1 MEKAQEKEP
10 KPSTEI
16 RSVSELR
23 EFFRTLI
30 ESHIIPPCI
39 SRADIRQMTIA
50 LQEMHPAR
58 PIVQELMDKFSL
70 RIKRLTQKEQAF
82 GKKTKEALMAEFVT
96 IEAHRQEWQPAEGIA
111 EKIAEAAAEADQIL
125 QELGPDI
132 DVVKDP
138 ALIGIPPGAKSRAT
152 LTARSPRPEQKFTR
166 LSPRKN
172 YPEDQW

>member
-82 GKKTKEALMAEFVT
+82 GKRTKEALMAEFVT
-96 IEAHRQEWQPAEGIA
+96 TETRRQEWQPA

-125 QELGPDI
+125 QELGPNI

-152 LTARSPRPEQKFTR
+152 LTARKPRPEQKFTR